1 MNIRAIID
9 YRGENMK
16 LNVIIPCYNEE
27 GNVALI
33 HKALSDALENIK
45 YELIFVNDGSNDK
58 TYEMLKDIYD
68 NDKKHVKVINFSRN
82 FGKDAA
88 IYAGL
93 LHSKAKYTVIIDADL
108 QQNPNYLL
116 QMMDTLDKN
125 EDVDVVAM
133 VNKDRKGENALVKF
147 LKNGFY
153 SFINILSDT
162 KFHKGASDFRMF
174 RKSVV
179 EAILSLGEN
188 NRFSKGIFSWVGF
201 NTKYLAYEVEDR
213 HTGKSNFNLKSSF
226 KYAWNGII
234 NFSVKPLKLATII
247 GSICSLFAF
256 IYLLIVLI
264 KTLITGADVPGYPSL
279 ICVILLLGGLNLMAV
294 GILGEYISKMY
305 LEIKKRPIYVAK
317 NKLGFDDDIL

>member
-1 MNIRAIID
+1 
-9 YRGENMK
+9 MK
-16 LNVIIPCYNEE
+16 LNVVIPCYNEE
-27 GNVALI
+27 GNVALM
-33 HKALSDALENIK
+33 HKVLSDTLKDIK
-45 YELIFVNDGSNDK
+45 YELIFVNDGSKDK
-58 TYEMLKDIYD
+58 TFEMLKDIYD
-68 NDKKHVKVINFSRN
+68 NDKKHVRVINFSRN

-93 LHSKAKYTVIIDADL
+93 AHSNAKYTVVVDADL
-108 QQNPNYLL
+108 QQNPKYLL
-116 QMMDTLDKN
+116 EMMRVLD
-125 EDVDVVAM
+125 EDEAIDVVAM
-133 VNKDRKGENALVKF
+133 VNETRKKESGLAKF

-174 RKSVV
+174 RKEVV

-213 HTGKSNFNLKSSF
+213 HSGKSNFNIKSSF

-234 NFSVKPLKLATII
+234 NFSVKPLKVATVLGVIF
-247 GSICSLFAF
+247 SLFAF
-256 IYLLIVLI
+256 IYLLVVLI
-264 KTLITGADVPGYPSL
+264 KTLIAGGDVPGYPSL
-279 ICVILLLGGLNLMAV
+279 ICVVLLLGGLNLMAV

-305 LEIKKRPIYVAK
+305 LEIKKRPIYVAR
-317 NKLGFDDDIL
+317 NKLGFDDDVL